1 MLAMLW
7 VGGGILVHGFSEYGA
22 TLPEHVIHAVSEAVR
37 TALPVAGDVAAWLT
51 GATGAAIVGLAAG
64 AVTALVVALVIT
76 PFAKTKHSK
85 P

>member
-7 VGGGILVHGFSEYGA
+7 VGGGILVHGLSEYGA

-37 TALPVAGDVAAWLT
+37 GALPYAGEIWAWLA
-51 GATGAAIVGLAAG
+51 GATGAAVVGLAAG
-64 AVTALVVALVIT
+64 AVVALVVAIVIT
-76 PFAKTKHSK
+76 PFAKTKPSK